1 MYNILKC
8 QCKLMFSK
16 KNFWIGFFTVTCYAL
31 ASYLVH
37 VKGYYNK
44 DLSQV
49 SDRRELVC
57 FWTFDSM
64 LKYLDVLFPFL
75 VVLPF
80 SMSYFEDCDSKMLG
94 FWLRRTGKK
103 KYYTAKA
110 IVSFMGSFLMIAI
123 PFLANLILVWITFP
137 ENGELNDGPLFSE
150 IFYHNLN
157 GLHELGQTYWY
168 PLLYLLMFQPFLYNC
183 LYILLISV
191 LSGVLGVVAYSVSF
205 FIKKYK
211 LLLLLPIYLFFWVL
225 SMLDTYTD
233 GFTKELFDYVLRGN
247 EFDSYLYFYC
257 VLGILVIVSVVLIRR
272 QIKKDVK

>member
-16 KNFWIGFFTVTCYAL
+16 KSFWIGFFTVTCYAL
-31 ASYLVH
+31 ASYLIH
-37 VKGYYNK
+37 IKGYYNK

-49 SDRRELVC
+49 LDRRELVC
-57 FWTFDSM
+57 FHFFDSQ

-110 IVSFMGSFLMIAI
+110 MVSFLGSFLMIAI

-137 ENGELNDGPLFSE
+137 GNGKLNDGPLYSE
-150 IFYHNLN
+150 IFYLN
-157 GLHELGQTYWY
+157 VNDFYEPWQTYWY
-168 PLLYLLMFQPFLYNC
+168 PFLYLYIFYPFLYNC
-183 LYILLISV
+183 LYILLGSV
-191 LSGVLGVVAYSVSF
+191 LSGILGVVAYVASF

-211 LLLLLPIYLFFWVL
+211 LLLLLPIYLFFWAL
-225 SMLDTYTD
+225 SMINMYTE
-233 GFTKELFDYVLRGN
+233 GFEKELFDYVLCGN
-247 EFDSYLYFYC
+247 KLDNYLYFFC
-257 VLGILVIVSVVLIRR
+257 VLGILLVVSVVLIRR
-272 QIKKDVK
+272 QFKKDVK